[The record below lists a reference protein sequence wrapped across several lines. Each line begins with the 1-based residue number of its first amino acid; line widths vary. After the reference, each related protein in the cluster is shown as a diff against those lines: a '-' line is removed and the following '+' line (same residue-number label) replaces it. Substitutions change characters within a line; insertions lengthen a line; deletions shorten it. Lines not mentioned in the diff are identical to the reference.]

1 MSSFGTSRSVASC
14 LIVAAAI
21 CFAPSFAFAGKA
33 ESETFFANG
42 RELRLAGN
50 CADAIPEFR
59 RALETYPDGLGALRN
74 IAECEE
80 ELGRV
85 ASARRSWWDLRF
97 SALSATESK
106 YDGWAV
112 DAEQAYERLGP
123 KVPYI
128 TIKVKSAQKQLKVLV
143 NGRPLDPQLIGTE
156 LAQDIGEVSV
166 VLVDG
171 SAVPPGKTIKL
182 EAGERKE
189 VELISLFIPKE
200 GDGNGQD
207 GNGGGNKGGG
217 GNDNGGGTSP
227 LVVGGAIGLGLAGA
241 ALVGFGA
248 ALGIRADALSTI
260 EEQCP
265 GLEGCDRGLE
275 DDESRG
281 QTASTLVNVFG
292 IGAGVAGAAGIGLL
306 VAGLVTAPSDSKA
319 TEPAPVSF
327 NVWGEPGRMFLSV
340 AGSFQ

>member
-1 MSSFGTSRSVASC
+1 MSSLGKRSVASC
-14 LIVAAAI
+14 LIVAA
-21 CFAPSFAFAGKA
+21 CFCFSPATALAGKA

-42 RELRLAGN
+42 RELRLAGK
-50 CADAIPEFR
+50 CAEAIPEFR

-97 SALSATESK
+97 SALSAKESK
-106 YDGWAV
+106 YDGWAQ

-171 SAVPPGKTIKL
+171 SAVPPAKTIKL

-200 GDGNGQD
+200 GDDKGQD
-207 GNGGGNKGGG
+207 GNAGGNKGGG
-217 GNDNGGGTSP
+217 SGDSGGGPSP
-227 LVVGGAIGLGLAGA
+227 LVIGGAVGLGLAGA

-248 ALGIRADALSTI
+248 ALGIREGALSTV

-265 GLEGCDRGLE
+265 TLQRCDPALEE
-275 DDESRG
+275 DVSQG

-306 VAGLVTAPSDSKA
+306 VAGLVTAPTDSKE
-319 TEPAPVSF
+319 TKPAPVAF
-327 NVWGEPGRMFLSV
+327 NVWGEPGRMFLSLT
-340 AGSFQ
+340 GSFQ

>member
-1 MSSFGTSRSVASC
+1 MSRSVASC
-14 LIVAAAI
+14 LIVAGVLLL
-21 CFAPSFAFAGKA
+21 APSTAFAGKA

-42 RELRLAGN
+42 RELRLAGK
-50 CADAIPEFR
+50 CAEAIPEFR

-97 SALSATESK
+97 SAMSAKESK
-106 YDGWAV
+106 YDGWV
-112 DAEQAYERLGP
+112 KDAEEAYEKLAP

-128 TIKVKSAQKQLKVLV
+128 IIKVKTAQKQLKVLV

-171 SAVPPGKTIKL
+171 SAVPPSKTLKL

-189 VELISLFIPKE
+189 VELVSLFIPKDGE
-200 GDGNGQD
+200 GDGKGQPGKGDGKGNENGKPAPSS
-207 GNGGGNKGGG
+207 GP
-217 GNDNGGGTSP
+217 SP
-227 LVVGGAIGLGLAGA
+227 LVIGGAVGLGVAGA

-248 ALGIRADALSTI
+248 ALGIRADALSTVD
-260 EEQCP
+260 ESCP
-265 GLEGCDRGLE
+265 GYKNCDHALEEDVDRGE
-275 DDESRG
+275 
-281 QTASTLVNVFG
+281 TASTLVNVFG
-292 IGAGVAGAAGIGLL
+292 ITAGVAGAAGIGLL
-306 VAGLVTAPSDSKA
+306 VAGLVTAPSDDAKTA
-319 TEPAPVSF
+319 KPAPVSF
-327 NVWGEPGRMFLSV
+327 NVWGEPGGMFLSV
-340 AGSFQ
+340 GGTFQ